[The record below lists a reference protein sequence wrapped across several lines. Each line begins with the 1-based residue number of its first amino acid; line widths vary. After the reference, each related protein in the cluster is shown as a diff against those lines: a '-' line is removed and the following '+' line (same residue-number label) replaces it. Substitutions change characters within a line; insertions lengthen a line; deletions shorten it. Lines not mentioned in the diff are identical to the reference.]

1 MASPEKKKRKNA
13 VEAKQ
18 RAATCPRGPY
28 EARYKLLLKVLPS
41 FFLRAALFWARC
53 FIPCLLFFSS
63 SSPLLAL
70 RFLHPH
76 PLAGWALCLSPG
88 VSCVPVCLL
97 HPVFLTLRL
106 SPTHRSPTPPN
117 KGAYTCWSTHRSV
130 PSLPPHRH
138 PHAVPSDTSPRGC
151 QLRRKEEKHPHVCD
165 PPCPCPMRN
174 APPRLHFG
182 ILSAVC
188 PTNRTLFCS
197 SLQPMLS
204 LSLPMRLRLPCRLS
218 HAHPAVPSPMSVSTS
233 VCPSGALPAAHPVPQ
248 HP

>member
-1 MASPEKKKRKNA
+1 M
-13 VEAKQ
+13 
-18 RAATCPRGPY
+18 
-28 EARYKLLLKVLPS
+28 
-41 FFLRAALFWARC
+41 
-53 FIPCLLFFSS
+53 
-63 SSPLLAL
+63 SPLLPL
-70 RFLHPH
+70 YLLLVSSIHTRW
-76 PLAGWALCLSPG
+76 LAGHHASLQ
-88 VSCVPVCLL
+88 VCLL
-97 HPVFLTLRL
+97 CLCVSCILCFSLSSLRL

-117 KGAYTCWSTHRSV
+117 KRAYTCWSTQRSV
-130 PSLPPHRH
+130 PSSPPHRH

-182 ILSAVC
+182 ILSVVC

-204 LSLPMRLRLPCRLS
+204 IPCSSCRLRLSL
-218 HAHPAVPSPMSVSTS
+218 AYPAVPSPMSVSTS
-233 VCPSGALPAAHPVPQ
+233 VCPSGALPAAHHVPQ